1 MKKSLKVYVGAGL
14 IALTALVPG
23 AAIAHSAPHYPATI
37 HGHSHHIHG
46 QSHQISESDAGG
58 RLHPIMR
65 G

>member
-1 MKKSLKVYVGAGL
+1 MKNSLKVYVGAGL
-14 IALTALVPG
+14 IALTAFVPG
-23 AAIAHSAPHYPATI
+23 AAIAHSAPHYPAAV
-37 HGHSHHIHG
+37 HG